1 MLSRPNQIPKNK
13 TDRLW
18 RGDRELERARAMAKA
33 LGTWRRGQP
42 ISIGRGE
49 VCVGT
54 LGELAGAIAHSE
66 SAKLAA

>member
-13 TDRLW
+13 ADRPW
-18 RGDRELERARAMAKA
+18 RGDRALDRAKALAKA

-49 VCVGT
+49 VCPGT

-66 SAKLAA
+66 SDKLAA